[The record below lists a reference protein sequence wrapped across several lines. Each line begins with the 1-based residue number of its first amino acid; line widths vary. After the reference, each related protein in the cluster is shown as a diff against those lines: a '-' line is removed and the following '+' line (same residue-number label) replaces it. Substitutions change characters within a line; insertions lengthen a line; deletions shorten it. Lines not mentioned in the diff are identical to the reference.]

1 MNMNII
7 VCIKQVP
14 DVEGKVVVEKGVI
27 SISALVPGDV
37 LNSLDLFALEEALSL
52 RGKAGGRVTVISLGK
67 AAVEDGLR
75 YSLAMGADEAILLSD
90 PAFENL
96 DSFGKSLV
104 LAKAIAP
111 MPHDIVICGQKSDDT
126 QSGITGVYLAQ
137 ILGLPV
143 VRNVVKTDLQ
153 KDRLRLNRKL
163 EKGNRE
169 VVECT
174 LPALISVEAG
184 ETKPRHATI
193 RGVLRARKEPIRKL
207 TANGLGLTP
216 EDLGKSARVRVLNIT
231 PPKPKMKG
239 LFVPDSKMSS
249 AAKMTAIMGG
259 GLVQK
264 KSNMLEGDPE
274 KIAQQ
279 VAQFLKKEKI
289 IQG

>member
-1 MNMNII
+1 MNII
-7 VCIKQVP
+7 VCVKQVP

-37 LNSLDLFALEEALSL
+37 MNSLDLVALEEALSL
-52 RGKAGGRVTVISLGK
+52 RGKAGGRVTVLSLGK
-67 AAVEDGLR
+67 TAAEESLR
-75 YSLAMGADEAILLSD
+75 RSLAMGADEVVLLSD
-90 PAFENL
+90 AAFENL
-96 DSFGKSLV
+96 DSFGTALV
-104 LAKAIAP
+104 LAKTIASQ
-111 MPHDIVICGQKSDDT
+111 PHDVILCGQKADDT
-126 QSGITGVYLAQ
+126 QSGMTGVCLAQ

-143 VRNVVKTDLQ
+143 VRNVVRVELQ
-153 KDRLRLNRKL
+153 KDKLRLNRKL

-169 VVECT
+169 VVECP
-174 LPALISVEAG
+174 LPALLTVEAG
-184 ETKPRHATI
+184 ETKPRHTTI

-207 TANGLGLTP
+207 SAQELGLAP
-216 EDLGKSARVRVLNIT
+216 EDLGKTVKVRVLNIT

-264 KSNMLEGDPE
+264 KSNILEGDPE

-279 VAQFLKKEKI
+279 VAQFLKKEKL

>member
-1 MNMNII
+1 MNIV

-14 DVEGKVVVEKGVI
+14 DVEGKVAVDKGVI

-37 LNSLDLFALEEALSL
+37 LNSLDFYALEEALAL
-52 RGKAGGRVTVISLGK
+52 RGKAGGSVTVVSVGK
-67 AAVEDGLR
+67 ATTEESLR
-75 YSLAMGADEAILLSD
+75 FGLAMGADEALLLSD
-90 PAFENL
+90 PLFENL
-96 DSFGKSLV
+96 DSFCKALA

-111 MPHDIVICGQKSDDT
+111 LPHDVVVCGQKSDDT
-126 QSGITGVYLAQ
+126 QSGITGVCLAE

-143 VRNVVKTDLQ
+143 VRNVVKTELL
-153 KDRLRLNRKL
+153 KSALRLNRKL

-169 VVECT
+169 VVECP
-174 LPALISVEAG
+174 LPALISVEVG
-184 ETKPRHATI
+184 ETKPRHTTI
-193 RGVLRARKEPIRKL
+193 RGVLRARKAAIKKL
-207 TANGLGLTP
+207 SAADLGLTA
-216 EDLGKSARVRVLNIT
+216 EDLGKSSRVKVLNIT

-279 VAQFLKKEKI
+279 VTQFLKKEKI

>member
-1 MNMNII
+1 M
-7 VCIKQVP
+7 
-14 DVEGKVVVEKGVI
+14 
-27 SISALVPGDV
+27 
-37 LNSLDLFALEEALSL
+37 
-52 RGKAGGRVTVISLGK
+52 
-67 AAVEDGLR
+67 
-75 YSLAMGADEAILLSD
+75 
-90 PAFENL
+90 
-96 DSFGKSLV
+96 
-104 LAKAIAP
+104 
-111 MPHDIVICGQKSDDT
+111 
-126 QSGITGVYLAQ
+126 
-137 ILGLPV
+137 
-143 VRNVVKTDLQ
+143 
-153 KDRLRLNRKL
+153 

-184 ETKPRHATI
+184 ETKPRHTTI
-193 RGVLRARKEPIRKL
+193 RGVLRARKAPIKKL
-207 TANGLGLTP
+207 TAADLGLTA
-216 EDLGKSARVRVLNIT
+216 EELGKSSRIKVLNIT

>member
-1 MNMNII
+1 MNII

-14 DVEGKVVVEKGVI
+14 DVEGRVTVEKGVI

-37 LNSLDLFALEEALSL
+37 LNSLDLFALEAALGL
-52 RGKAGGRVTVISLGK
+52 RGKVGGRVTVVSMGK
-67 AAVEDGLR
+67 AAAEESLR
-75 YSLAMGADEAILLSD
+75 WSLAMGTDEAVLLSD

-96 DSFGKSLV
+96 DSFGTAFV
-104 LAKAIAP
+104 LAKTIAP
-111 MPHDIVICGQKSDDT
+111 LPHDLVICGQKSDDM
-126 QSGITGVYLAQ
+126 QSGMTGVYLAQ
-137 ILGLPV
+137 VLRLPA
-143 VRNVVKTDLQ
+143 VRNVVGVELQ

-169 VVECT
+169 VVECS
-174 LPALISVEAG
+174 LPALLAVEAG
-184 ETKPRHATI
+184 ETKPRHTTI

-207 TANGLGLTP
+207 SAHDLGLTP
-216 EDLGKSARVRVLNIT
+216 EDLRQNVRVRVLNIT

-279 VAQFLKKEKI
+279 VAQFLKKEKL